1 VTDTPQAVSDL
12 FRRLLMQRPGDVRL
26 RMGCDMFDAARA
38 LMRSSLGDPSGA
50 DSSPDLKA
58 RLFLRTYASDF
69 NAETAARITAR
80 LRGAVN
86 GLTSARSAPRRSRA
100 GRAG

>member
-1 VTDTPQAVSDL
+1 MTDTPKTVGDL
-12 FRRLLMQRPGDVRL
+12 YRCLLMQRPGDVRL

-38 LMRSSLGDPSGA
+38 LMRSSLGDPCGA
-50 DSSPDLKA
+50 DTSPDLKV

-69 NAETAARITAR
+69 DAETVARITAR
-80 LRGAVN
+80 LRGAED
-86 GLTSARSAPRRSRA
+86 GLTTARDAPRRSRA